1 MPMYRVVAAA
11 ALMLSAACSGSST
24 GYGSSPPPAPPPPP
38 PSGHS
43 TTITVANNSF
53 SPTPDT
59 INAGTITFHWAQ
71 GSVTHNVI
79 WDSGPAPLPTNS
91 ANKAAGDPDYTPL
104 LGTGTYTY
112 HCSFHGGIGS
122 GMSGQ
127 IVVLP

>member
-1 MPMYRVVAAA
+1 MPMLRVFAAA

-59 INAGTITFHWAQ
+59 IHVGTINFTWAQ
-71 GSVTHNVI
+71 GASIHNVT
-79 WDSGPAPLPTNS
+79 WDTGPTSP
-91 ANKAAGDPDYTPL
+91 ANVPNMST
-104 LGTGTYTY
+104 GTESRTLAEGTYTY
-112 HCSFHGGIGS
+112 YCSIHGAAGS
-122 GMSGQ
+122 GMNGR